1 MSAFELY
8 ALRQVHID
16 WLLKM
21 GVSAETIIL
30 PDPIELVRGSR
41 GQDGIFEH
49 SPDGPEWFA
58 FLEDGDMVYW
68 RPKTGELATE
78 HGAAF
83 ALGGDDIRNPGV
95 TALGRWLY
103 VRADPLEWL
112 RSCRR
117 GAVVIRW
124 DWAFEQLRDVQRIA
138 VPEDLVET
146 YLQSMKPPRMPEIGV
161 VPHVRK
167 VLAA

>member
-78 HGAAF
+78 YGAAF

-95 TALGRWLY
+95 TALGGWLY
-103 VRADPLEWL
+103 VHADTLEWL
-112 RSCRR
+112 RSGRQ
-117 GAVVIRW
+117 GTVIIRW
-124 DWAFEQLRDVQRIA
+124 EWAFEQLRDLERIA
-138 VPEDLVET
+138 IPEELLKT
-146 YLQSMKPPRMPEIGV
+146 YQTAMQPTRLPEIGV
-161 VPHVRK
+161 IP
-167 VLAA
+167 AAEGIAA